1 MINIE
6 KINIEWKGIGK
17 MNDDSI
23 NYDIIIKHEKQNTHE
38 HQTIKEML

>member
-6 KINIEWKGIGK
+6 KINIEWKGIEK
-17 MNDDSI
+17 MNDDST
-23 NYDIIIKHEKQNTHE
+23 NYDIITKHEKLNTHE